1 MMNSPSLLLRFCF
14 SAAIAAACSLS
25 TSCGES
31 ESNVQI
37 CKDVAHKIENNHRE
51 INERREEVSAQAGK
65 ILFAIPANR
74 PATDGERKKLVVLDK
89 KYVAIDEQR
98 MKYLR
103 RTLGHECAC
112 KGERLWMLQ
121 QIMYRELVSIDD
133 SIEIRTKAWKKLGIW

>member
-1 MMNSPSLLLRFCF
+1 
-14 SAAIAAACSLS
+14 
-25 TSCGES
+25 
-31 ESNVQI
+31 
-37 CKDVAHKIENNHRE
+37 
-51 INERREEVSAQAGK
+51 
-65 ILFAIPANR
+65 
-74 PATDGERKKLVVLDK
+74 
-89 KYVAIDEQR
+89 